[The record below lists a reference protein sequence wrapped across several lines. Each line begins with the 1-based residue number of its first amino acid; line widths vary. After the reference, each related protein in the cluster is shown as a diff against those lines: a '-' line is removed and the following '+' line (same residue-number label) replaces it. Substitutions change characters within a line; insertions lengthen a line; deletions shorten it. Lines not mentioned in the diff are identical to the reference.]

1 MQTTNYQKQ
10 AMILFALLTIGSAF
24 VNAYGMVATI
34 SEQIISFI
42 SSLISYIVI
51 VSLFLRFTNV
61 DVINS
66 KYRTLIGASF
76 VCITILENIYPM
88 VMFRSQVLTREY
100 YVIFSIKLAINS
112 YIANV
117 IVHETNVLG
126 QFLKAPLL
134 DSILMKIKARLDSKA
149 DASRVY
155 KKLYPVLEVLLEQG
169 YSFDSQEVSRIVNVL
184 GELPATGTKRK
195 NFAKLYL
202 KDEIT
207 LRKLPHDPS
216 HFEGQSLWH

>member
-34 SEQIISFI
+34 SEQVISFI

-51 VSLFLRFTNV
+51 VALFLRFTNV

-88 VMFRSQVLTREY
+88 VMLRSQALTREY

-134 DSILMKIKARLDSKA
+134 DSILMKIKARLDGFVA
-149 DASRVY
+149 
-155 KKLYPVLEVLLEQG
+155 
-169 YSFDSQEVSRIVNVL
+169 
-184 GELPATGTKRK
+184 
-195 NFAKLYL
+195 
-202 KDEIT
+202 
-207 LRKLPHDPS
+207 
-216 HFEGQSLWH
+216 